1 MMKRALLPLLFL
13 AATAAAPAEHYV
25 PVEGWRDPRTA
36 ELFEQWFGGQLR
48 AMGEPVLSRPGSL
61 AGYRRRFRMLVI
73 PTFQP
78 AYTVR
83 IDEGAHG
90 GTVRVVL
97 LDGRGGYAPG
107 RIARQATFT
116 LTMAEVQDAIGAI
129 RTSGLTSAAPED
141 PPDPPEVVTVCAD
154 GTAVVFELVEP
165 QRSRF
170 VARACGVSGPL
181 RRLGNRIARFYERMQ
196 TGAARP

>member
-1 MMKRALLPLLFL
+1 MMRRALPALLFL
-13 AATAAAPAEHYV
+13 AATAAAPAERYV
-25 PVEGWRDPRTA
+25 PAEGWRDARDA
-36 ELFEQWFGGQLR
+36 ELFERWFGGQLR
-48 AMGEPVLSRPGSL
+48 AMGEPVLSRAGGIE
-61 AGYRRRFRMLVI
+61 GYRRRFRMLVV

-78 AYTVR
+78 AYAVR

-116 LTMAEVQDAIGAI
+116 LTMAEVQDVIGAI
-129 RTSGLTSAAPED
+129 RTSGLASAALED
-141 PPDPPEVVTVCAD
+141 PPDPPQVITVCAD
-154 GTAVVFELVEP
+154 GTAVVFELIEP

-170 VARACGVSGPL
+170 VVRACGISGPL
-181 RRLGNRIARFYERMQ
+181 WRLGNRMARFYERMQ
-196 TGAARP
+196 TGARP